1 MKVFIFLP
9 SLAGGGAERT
19 VVNLANQFANYGH
32 HVQLVTGKEQA
43 DELRSSKYIGLVDKK
58 VALVELSVP
67 ATIKKSLGIILGI
80 RGLIKAFKPD
90 VIFSTRLP
98 ANLITLISMIG
109 IRNVGRVI
117 IRESVVRSFTVRG
130 DFKRWLVGLAY
141 NRADKVISLSKGVAE
156 DLIHEFGV
164 VEDKVCVVYNPV
176 DFVFIEDK
184 KVRPIGQNDNSWPKC
199 IFVGRFDDQKSPIE
213 AVFAFEKIKLRFPG
227 ASLRMYGI
235 GPLVSQVEDYITSR
249 DSALDA
255 KYCGFSNNPYAEFNG
270 SDFFLMPSKY
280 EGFGHVIVEALACNC
295 LPLVYDCPH
304 GPSEI
309 LTGEL
314 DKLLVPLGDW
324 QIMAEKAVDL
334 ANKPD
339 ECKNLR
345 LEGQKVIR
353 KYDSSRIA
361 LEYLDIFKD
370 TLN

>member
-1 MKVFIFLP
+1 
-9 SLAGGGAERT
+9 

-199 IFVGRFDDQKSPIE
+199 IFVGRFDDQKSP
-213 AVFAFEKIKLRFPG
+213 
-227 ASLRMYGI
+227 
-235 GPLVSQVEDYITSR
+235 
-249 DSALDA
+249 
-255 KYCGFSNNPYAEFNG
+255 
-270 SDFFLMPSKY
+270 
-280 EGFGHVIVEALACNC
+280 
-295 LPLVYDCPH
+295 
-304 GPSEI
+304 
-309 LTGEL
+309 
-314 DKLLVPLGDW
+314 
-324 QIMAEKAVDL
+324 
-334 ANKPD
+334 
-339 ECKNLR
+339 
-345 LEGQKVIR
+345 
-353 KYDSSRIA
+353 SRICV
-361 LEYLDIFKD
+361 
-370 TLN
+370 